1 MNYLK
6 QSWKR
11 WLGWLMVVIVFAIAC
26 SFLSNW
32 QFSRRAQVV
41 AENAIVTSNYNQPA
55 VSIEKVLVAG
65 KLPVDREWHPVA
77 MSGHYVQSTS
87 LLVRNRPYAGT
98 PGFHQVAVF
107 QAIDGKLYLVDRGW
121 LPTGERQDSP
131 DVIPQLPTGNV
142 ELQAR
147 LRFAESLNGREAP
160 AGQLAAI
167 VPSEAARN
175 LVIKEPIATEFY
187 LRLAAEVPASEAAPK
202 IETMPELSEGNHLS
216 YAIQWIIFAVLAF
229 VTMVYFIR
237 QELDHYRAANDANYV
252 PKVKRKTRAQR
263 DNEVE
268 DAL

>member
-11 WLGWLMVVIVFAIAC
+11 WLGWLVIVVIFSIAC

-41 AENAIVTSNYNQPA
+41 AANDIVSNNYNQPA
-55 VSIEKVLVAG
+55 VSVDQVLRAG
-65 KLPVDREWHPVA
+65 KLPIDREWHPVA
-77 MSGHYVQSTS
+77 LSGHYVQSS
-87 LLVRNRPYAGT
+87 GLLVRNRPYAGT
-98 PGFHQVAVF
+98 PGFHQVAIF
-107 QAIDGKLYLVDRGW
+107 QAADAKLYLVDRGW

-131 DVIPQLPTGNV
+131 DLIPALPTGEI

-147 LRFAESLNGREAP
+147 LRFAEALNGREAP
-160 AGQLAAI
+160 LGQLAAI
-167 VPSEAARN
+167 APAAAAAQ
-175 LVIKEPIATEFY
+175 VGVKEPVATEFY
-187 LRLAAEVPASEAAPK
+187 LRLAAEVPASETAPK

-216 YAIQWIIFAVLAF
+216 YAIQWIMFAILAF
-229 VTMVYFIR
+229 VTMIYFIR
-237 QELDHYRAANDANYV
+237 QEREHYRAANDANYV

-263 DNEVE
+263 DNEIE